1 MAEMKKINIV
11 KSSFVVMSMI
21 MLSRILGMI
30 RTLAIAYFFGAG
42 AVTDAFYSALQIS
55 NLLRQLLG
63 EGALGTAFIPIYN
76 ERVKKDGE
84 KAARELIF
92 LTLNFLFVFL
102 LITSLIMLFCSHW
115 ITEVIVFGYPE
126 QTKLLVTHLL
136 KIMSFYLFF
145 VGLSGMICA
154 VLNNYGQFLL
164 PATTSIFYNLVTIAA
179 MFFFAKKFAI
189 DAMAWGVLVAGIL
202 QLVVVIPS
210 LLKITKGYRL
220 VFSLTNKYMM
230 RIFKL
235 VLPRLAGVFSL
246 QLNLTVDQ
254 FFGSFLAVG
263 SISALNNASYLY
275 NLPLGM
281 FGVAI
286 GTVIFPSIS
295 RHAENKRWRNVKME
309 IEKGLTLLTILVVPC
324 MVASVIFSHDIVMV
338 VFGHRGHFTNGDD
351 ILTAQALWVYSIG
364 LFSFTAVQIL
374 SRAFYAMKNTK
385 DPVKYAVLSILLNT
399 LFCAIFVHFFA
410 IKGIAL
416 ATVLAS
422 FINFAQLYYW
432 YNRKYIKLNGKKL
445 LRFFMT
451 ILIVCI
457 LIAVPLQLFIHH
469 NLEVLILFT
478 LLYFIVL
485 FLIYYLFDR
494 NSLNRAMKRVP
505 ILKNKF

>member
-1 MAEMKKINIV
+1 MSTMKKINVV

-63 EGALGTAFIPIYN
+63 EGALGTSFIPIYN
-76 ERVKKDGE
+76 ERVKKEGE

-102 LITSLIMLFCSHW
+102 LITSLIMLFGSKW
-115 ITEVIVFGYPE
+115 ITDIIVFGYPE
-126 QTKLLVTHLL
+126 PTKLLVTHLL
-136 KIMSFYLFF
+136 RIMSFYLFF

-189 DAMAWGVLVAGIL
+189 DAMAWGVLVAGVL

-210 LLKITKGYRL
+210 LLKITKGYRM
-220 VFSLTNKYMM
+220 VFSLTNQYML

-235 VLPRLAGVFSL
+235 VVPRLAGVFSL
-246 QLNLTVDQ
+246 QFNLTVDQ
-254 FFGSFLAVG
+254 FFGSFLVVG

-281 FGVAI
+281 FGIAI

-295 RHAENKRWRNVKME
+295 RHAESKRWRNVKLE
-309 IEKGLTLLTILVVPC
+309 IERGLTLLTILVVPC
-324 MVASVIFSHDIVMV
+324 MVASVLFAHQIVMV
-338 VFGHRGHFTNGDD
+338 VFGHRGHFTSADD
-351 ILTAQALWVYSIG
+351 LLTSQALWVYSIG

-410 IKGIAL
+410 IRGIAL

-432 YNRKYIKLNGKKL
+432 YTKKYIKLNGKKL
-445 LRFFMT
+445 SRFFMT
-451 ILIVCI
+451 ILTVCI
-457 LIAVPLQLFIHH
+457 VIALPLRIFLHH
-469 NLEVLILFT
+469 NLLMLILFT
-478 LLYFIVL
+478 ILYFIVL
-485 FLIYYLFDR
+485 FLIYYFFDLA
-494 NSLNRAMKRVP
+494 SLKKIMKKVP
-505 ILKNKF
+505 IIKNKF